1 MAQYYVLAQ
10 DGNRYGP
17 ADIPTLQQWINENRI
32 LPTTMLEDASTGQQL
47 PASALS
53 DLRFPTTM
61 PQPPMSSQ
69 PTMGA
74 SPQMPGTGPI
84 YGRGSQVTYQPSGIT
99 PFNNTSGMR
108 ADVPPEIEA
117 LKWNWGA
124 FGCGCIW
131 LLFHGLVLAG
141 IGLVFVQGI
150 LGAVLGAVLGNVGV
164 WIGALVGIGISI
176 WLGLNGHKLAWR
188 YNQYT
193 SIDDYF
199 RREQIWTI
207 LGIIGFAF
215 SLVEV
220 IFSILFRLNMRG

>member
-17 ADIPTLQQWINENRI
+17 ADIPTLQQWIDENRI

-53 DLRFPTTM
+53 ELRFPTVM
-61 PQPPMSSQ
+61 PQPTMPSQ
-69 PTMGA
+69 PTMEA
-74 SPQMPGTGPI
+74 TPPTPSAGPI
-84 YGRGSQVTYQPSGIT
+84 YGRGVQVGYSQPVTAQ
-99 PFNNTSGMR
+99 NTSGMR

-124 FGCGCIW
+124 FGCGCLW

-141 IGLVFVQGI
+141 IGLFCLNVL
-150 LGAVLGAVLGNVGV
+150 LGSMSSVLGNVG
-164 WIGALVGIGISI
+164 AGIGWLIGFGISV

-188 YNQYT
+188 YNRYE
-193 SIDDYF
+193 SVDDYF
-199 RREQIWTI
+199 RREQVWTI
-207 LGIIGFAF
+207 LGFIGFAL
-215 SLVEV
+215 SLITLV
-220 IFSILFRLNMRG
+220 FGILVRLSLGR